1 MTRETIESE
10 LDKLPF
16 VPFRL
21 HLVSGRT
28 VDVLTPR
35 SGYMLRSALLIF
47 QDPSRSVDAGYN
59 VVSLRNIE
67 MLEQLMI
74 GKPAKRR

>member
-1 MTRETIESE
+1 MTWEDVQSE

-28 VDVLTPR
+28 GDVMAPR
-35 SGYMLRSALLIF
+35 SGYMLRNALLLL
-47 QDPSRSVDAGYN
+47 QDPSRSADAGYN
-59 VVSLRNIE
+59 VIALRNVE
-67 MLEQLMI
+67 MLEQLTTT
-74 GKPAKRR
+74 KRAKRR